1 MDEIACINSVA
12 LGNEKA
18 LEQLYHLYSDKVY
31 NTIISYLKN
40 AEDAEEVMQDVFI
53 TIFNAAEKF
62 NYKSSVST
70 WIYRVTVNKSLD
82 FLRKKNSKKRKVL
95 FTSIYVKGEEEVKLE
110 PVDFDHPGIKLE
122 KKENA
127 RLLFDALDQIPDMQ
141 KTAFILTQIEG
152 LPQNEVAEIMNT
164 TRKSVESLLGRAKKN
179 LRTTL
184 ERFILTGGMKNFNI

>member
-1 MDEIACINSVA
+1 MNDVAYINLIAS
-12 LGNEKA
+12 GNENA
-18 LEQLYHLYSDKVY
+18 LKQLYRLYADKVY

-40 AEDAEEVMQDVFI
+40 EEDAEEILQDVFI
-53 TIFNAAEKF
+53 TILNEAGKF
-62 NYKSSVST
+62 DYKSSVST

-82 FLRKKNSKKRKVL
+82 FLRKKNTKKRKML
-95 FTSIYVKGEEEVKLE
+95 FTSIYAKGKEEARLE
-110 PVDFDHPGIKLE
+110 PADFDHPGVMLE

-127 RLLFDALDQIPDMQ
+127 RLLFDALDRISHTQ

-179 LRTTL
+179 LRAAL
-184 ERFILTGGMKNFNI
+184 KKYYFD